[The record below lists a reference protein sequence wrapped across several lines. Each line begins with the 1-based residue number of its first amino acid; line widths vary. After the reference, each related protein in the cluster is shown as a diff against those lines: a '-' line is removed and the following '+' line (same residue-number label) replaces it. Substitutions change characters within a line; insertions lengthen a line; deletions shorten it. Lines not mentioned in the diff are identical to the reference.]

1 MRTAPMA
8 AAATPMKTNTG
19 LIRIASA
26 CRAAMARLATAM
38 GYAAGWG
45 FILCAVLITADV
57 VARNTIG
64 ISSQSTTEL
73 TGYMLALGLTWGLAH
88 ALAQRAHV
96 RIDILIN
103 RLPLRLRLWLHL
115 FSLALLGVFAAFLA
129 YGAFSLVQ
137 ESLLFGATDISLLR
151 TPLAVPQGLW
161 AAGLV
166 VFLVFIMLM
175 LIENTLLVL
184 AGRGEEAES
193 NLSTRTYTEEAEEAL
208 SALQDV
214 RTADKA
220 AGA

>member
-1 MRTAPMA
+1 
-8 AAATPMKTNTG
+8 
-19 LIRIASA
+19 
-26 CRAAMARLATAM
+26 
-38 GYAAGWG
+38 
-45 FILCAVLITADV
+45 
-57 VARNTIG
+57 
-64 ISSQSTTEL
+64 
-73 TGYMLALGLTWGLAH
+73 
-88 ALAQRAHV
+88 V

-115 FSLALLGVFAAFLA
+115 FSLALLGVFSAFLA

-137 ESLLFGATDISLLR
+137 ESLLFGATDISLMR

-166 VFLVFIMLM
+166 VFLVFIMLL

-184 AGRGEEAES
+184 AGRGEEAEA
-193 NLSTRTYTEEAEEAL
+193 NLNTRTYTEEAEEAL